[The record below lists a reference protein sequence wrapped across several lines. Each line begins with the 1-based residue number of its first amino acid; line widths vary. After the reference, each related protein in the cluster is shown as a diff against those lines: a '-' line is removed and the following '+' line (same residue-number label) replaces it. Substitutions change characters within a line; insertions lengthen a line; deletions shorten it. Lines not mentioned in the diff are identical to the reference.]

1 MSTPTTVLQ
10 YNNPF
15 SPLEKCVKHFAAR
28 GLSQDVIIANKL
40 SLTSWESMV
49 EETNVQIYPKS
60 AADRIPY
67 HDIDGTILQRERG
80 GEAIRYRRHIKEG
93 SMKYVSA
100 REAGSFAYLPQ
111 VPSRSDLDWVK
122 IASDVDVPVAFT
134 EGEYKSLKS
143 CMTEGP
149 ATIGLGGVWM
159 FRNRN
164 KTGFCTPLNKFN
176 WEGREVYIAFDAD
189 EESTPENPFKI
200 GVQKALNQ
208 FGAMLE
214 NAGAKVLV
222 SYIARTGRHTTGT
235 KMGLDDYLEAGGN
248 WLELGATAEA
258 MTMEPQLAR
267 MMARYAVY
275 MGSKPHL
282 MIPGTTTRYTKS
294 EFTEL
299 IEANK
304 FCPDPAGGKKPI
316 KVAHVFVNHANR
328 PEFDKYVFRPD
339 LETGLDQDRRV
350 YNQYPGMAAVPSE
363 TGCGER
369 VREVYETFMKKMC
382 GEHWEYVVSWWAH
395 LIQKP
400 WEKTTIAMLC
410 KGSVNGSGKS
420 LMGMLHGKLLG
431 NTLYCGSYAL
441 GDIVNSDYNDMLENR
456 LLMQCDE
463 AGVFFDGAE
472 GKIKDLIS
480 NPYITIKRKFFD
492 SAEFDNFMRLFLTTN
507 AVRPMRLDDQNRR
520 MFVWTPD
527 VTKAEARGEWG
538 EWLREVVVKG
548 LLEDTEAIG
557 ELMSY
562 LLAWDLTAW
571 EPTAPVRVTEEM
583 MELVEVSG
591 TKNESV
597 AESMLEEF
605 LAEELKWLFVPGSL
619 SKSDN
624 AVWSEFRELVVAN
637 GGQKVRDQYT
647 KDKRKVGGALYEL
660 SSKNLRT
667 QKDTLA
673 SGSNIVLAPG
683 QIEGADKALSGLTAE
698 RVWRMITEN
707 VKGSNKY

>member
-1 MSTPTTVLQ
+1 MSIPTTVLQ

-15 SPLEKCVKHFAAR
+15 SPLDKCIKHFAAR
-28 GLSQDVIIANKL
+28 GLPQEIIVANKL

-111 VPSRSDLDWVK
+111 VPSRADLDWIK
-122 IASDVDVPVAFT
+122 IAGDASIPVAFT

-143 CMTEGP
+143 CMVEGP

-176 WEGREVYIAFDAD
+176 WEGRDVYIAFDAD
-189 EESTPENPFKI
+189 PESTPENPFKV
-200 GVQKALNQ
+200 GVHKALNQ

-214 NAGAKVLV
+214 SAGAIVKVVYL
-222 SYIARTGRHTTGT
+222 ARTGRHVLGS
-235 KMGLDDYLEAGGN
+235 KLGLDDYLEAGGD

-258 MTMEPQLAR
+258 LTMEPQLAR
-267 MMARYAVY
+267 MMDRYAVY

-282 MIPGTTTRYTKS
+282 MVPGTTTRYTKS

-304 FCPDPAGGKKPI
+304 FCPNPTGVGPKVI
-316 KVAHVFVNHANR
+316 KVANVFINHSNR

-339 LETGLDQDRRV
+339 LDTGLDQDRRV

-363 TGCGER
+363 TGCSER
-369 VREVYETFMKKMC
+369 VKLIYETFMKKMC

-527 VTKAEARGEWG
+527 VTKADARGEWG
-538 EWLREVVVKG
+538 EWLRSVVVKG
-548 LLEDTEAIG
+548 LLEDAEAIG

-562 LLAWDLTAW
+562 LLSWDLTGW

-583 MELVEVSG
+583 LELVEISN
-591 TKNESV
+591 TKNGSV
-597 AESMLEEF
+597 AESMFEEF
-605 LAEELKWLFVPGSL
+605 VSNDVEWIFVSHQLASGESAIWG
-619 SKSDN
+619 D
-624 AVWSEFRELVVAN
+624 FRELVKNA
-637 GGQKVRDQYT
+637 GGQKVKDQYT
-647 KDKRKVGGALYEL
+647 QNKKRVGGSFYEL
-660 SSKNLRT
+660 RSKNFKVT
-667 QKDTLA
+667 VEASGGNKTLA
-673 SGSNIVLAPG
+673 AGQVEGS
-683 QIEGADKALSGLTAE
+683 EKALRALEAE
-698 RVWRMITEN
+698 RVMRLIAEN